1 MNISGKRSNGILMH
15 ITSLPSSY
23 GIGDFGPEAYSFAD
37 KLAEAGCSYWQL
49 LPLGP
54 TGYGNSPY
62 AARSTFAGN
71 EMLISPEFLYRD
83 GYLNKEDLI
92 HPEFPEERVDFQLVD
107 EWKKPLLKKAA
118 LNFLEKK
125 GNTKAFKEFI
135 KRESFWLEDYAL
147 FMVLYEKYYDARWHS
162 LWDKKEGFRDE
173 KTIKSLKKEKKSE
186 IMIWYAL
193 QFLFDQQLSE
203 LRAYVNSLGIKTIGD
218 IPIFVGADSADAWS
232 HLELLK
238 TDDEGHYTA
247 VSGVPPDGFSATGQ
261 LWGNPVYDWK
271 KHVDS
276 DFMWWKERIK
286 RLLKMTDVLRID
298 HFRGLDAYWEIPAG
312 DKTAEFGKWK
322 KSPGKKFFE
331 SIKREMGELPIIAE
345 DLGYMTDGVIK
356 LRDGNHFPG
365 MKIATMG
372 FSLNDK
378 GELNTFDDFLPM
390 NYTRDFVAYTGTHD
404 NETTRAW
411 FDSLSE
417 EEKHV
422 VREYLGCDNNEAV
435 WALIRAVMMSNADYA
450 IIPMQDILE
459 LGTEARMNFP
469 STCNDKNWAWR
480 MKKDA
485 FDDYRVGRFKF
496 LVKISGRNGKS
507 ATEYYA

>member
-15 ITSLPSSY
+15 ITSLPSEY
-23 GIGDFGPEAYSFAD
+23 GIGDFGPEAYRFAD
-37 KLAEAGCSYWQL
+37 KLKEAGCNYWQL

-83 GYLNKEDLI
+83 GYIEKSDLE
-92 HPEFPEERVDFQLVD
+92 HPEFTEDKVDFQLV
-107 EWKKPLLKKAA
+107 EAWKLPLLKKAA
-118 LNFLEKK
+118 ENFLSKNSKK
-125 GNTKAFKEFI
+125 KAYREFLE
-135 KRESFWLEDYAL
+135 RESYWLEDYAL
-147 FMVLYEKYYDARWHS
+147 FMILYEKYYDARWHS
-162 LWDKKEGFRDE
+162 VWDKKEGFRDE
-173 KTIKSLKKEKKSE
+173 KTMKALKKEKKHE
-186 IMIWYAL
+186 IEIWYAL
-193 QFLFDQQLSE
+193 QYLFDLQLSE

-238 TDDEGHYTA
+238 TDEEGHYTA

-271 KHVDS
+271 RHVET
-276 DFMWWKERIK
+276 DFEWWKKRIQ

-298 HFRGLDAYWEIPAG
+298 HFRGLDAYWEIPAHH
-312 DKTAEFGKWK
+312 KTAEHGKWK

-331 SIKREMGELPIIAE
+331 SIKKEMGELPIIAE
-345 DLGYMTDGVIK
+345 DLGFMTDGVTK

-365 MKIATMG
+365 MKIASMG

-390 NYTRDFVAYTGTHD
+390 NYTRAFVAYTGTHD
-404 NETTRAW
+404 NETARAW
-411 FDSLSE
+411 FDELSE
-417 EEKHV
+417 QEKHV
-422 VREYLGCDNNEAV
+422 VREYLGCNNEEAV
-435 WALIRAVMMSNADYA
+435 WALIRSVMMSNADYA

-469 STCNDKNWAWR
+469 STCNSKNWAWR

-485 FDDYRVGRFKF
+485 FDSYRINRYSF
-496 LVKISGRNGKS
+496 LVKISGRCGKT
-507 ATEYYA
+507 AEEYYA

>member
-15 ITSLPSSY
+15 ITSLPSEY
-23 GIGDFGPEAYSFAD
+23 GIGDFGPEAYRFVD
-37 KLAEAGCSYWQL
+37 KLHDSLCNYWQL

-71 EMLISPEFLYRD
+71 ELLISPDLLYRD
-83 GYLNKEDLI
+83 GYLDKEDLV
-92 HPEFPEERVDFQLVD
+92 HPEFPDDRVDFSLVT
-107 EWKKPLLKKAA
+107 EWKLPLLKKAA
-118 LNFLEKK
+118 KNFLLKNK
-125 GNTKAFKEFI
+125 RRKAYRQFLSN
-135 KRESFWLEDYAL
+135 ESYWLEDYAL
-147 FMVLYEKYYDARWHS
+147 FMVLYEKYYDARWHTI
-162 LWDKKEGFRDE
+162 WDEKEGFRDPKTME
-173 KTIKSLKKEKKSE
+173 KIKKDKKDE
-186 IMIWYAL
+186 IEIWYAL
-193 QFLFDQQLSE
+193 QYLFDQQLFD
-203 LRAYVNSLGIKTIGD
+203 LRSYANGLGIKTIGD

-261 LWGNPVYDWK
+261 LWGNPVYDWD
-271 KHVDS
+271 KHIET
-276 DFMWWKERIK
+276 DFAWWKERIK

-312 DKTAEFGKWK
+312 DKTAENGKWK

-331 SIKREMGELPIIAE
+331 SIKKEMGDLPIIAE
-345 DLGYMTDGVIK
+345 DLGFMTDGVIK
-356 LRDGNHFPG
+356 LRDGNNFPG

-390 NYTRDFVAYTGTHD
+390 NYTRRFVAYTGTHD
-404 NETTRAW
+404 NETARAW
-411 FDSLSE
+411 FDGLSGD
-417 EEKHV
+417 EKHH
-422 VREYLGCDNNEAV
+422 VREYLGSDDSEIV
-435 WALIRAVMMSNADYA
+435 WSLIRAVMMSNADYA
-450 IIPMQDILE
+450 IFPMQDVLE

-469 STCNDKNWAWR
+469 STCNEKNWAWR
-480 MKKDA
+480 MKADQ
-485 FDDYRVGRFKF
+485 FDSYRIDRYKF
-496 LVKISGRNGKS
+496 LVRISGRLGKT
-507 ATEYYA
+507 AEEYYR